1 MLVSSILPPNAAL
14 TQPLDLQNDQE
25 FTFSFNV
32 MVSDA
37 AGQWTSRSVSA
48 VCQGLTWTHREVTC
62 EENYMEVDTC
72 LHLIVTWFSS

>member
-1 MLVSSILPPNAAL
+1 
-14 TQPLDLQNDQE
+14 
-25 FTFSFNV
+25 

-62 EENYMEVDTC
+62 EENYMEVDADAC
-72 LHLIVTWFSS
+72 LLLMVTWFSI